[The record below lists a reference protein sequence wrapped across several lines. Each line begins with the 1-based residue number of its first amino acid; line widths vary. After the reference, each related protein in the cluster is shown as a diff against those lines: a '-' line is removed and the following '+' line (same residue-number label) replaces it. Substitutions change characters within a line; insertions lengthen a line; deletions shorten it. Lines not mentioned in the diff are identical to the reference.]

1 MSVTPEEK
9 KNLINLYAI
18 KENDTGSSFVQCA
31 VLTKRISKL
40 TEHFKVH
47 KHDHHSK
54 RGLLILISRRR
65 KHLNYIRRKFGNQ
78 TYQDLIEK
86 LGIRK

>member
-1 MSVTPEEK
+1 MSVTPEK
-9 KNLINLYAI
+9 KKSLISTYAV

-31 VLTKRISKL
+31 IL
-40 TEHFKVH
+40 TERINNLTQHFKVH

-54 RGLLILISRRR
+54 RGLLILIGRRR
-65 KHLNYIRRKFGNQ
+65 KHLNYIKHKFGNGA
-78 TYQDLIEK
+78 YQGLIEK